1 MIRLVQKVEFLCYFF
16 FPVMCW
22 GDYVS
27 IFGSNHIINSLK
39 ISLKYLRLRNFL
51 FSFFFDSTR
60 HTHFFHDFF
69 FHFSDY
75 FVCSEG
81 HDLLASYIT
90 MLFFQMSYGF
100 FSFLERS
107 TPSSL
112 HSLQVTQGGI
122 GLYKWSMALFSVVPV
137 IEKILGFFFFHFATK
152 ESSFSWNY
160 FTCVFASF

>member
-1 MIRLVQKVEFLCYFF
+1 
-16 FPVMCW
+16 
-22 GDYVS
+22 
-27 IFGSNHIINSLK
+27 
-39 ISLKYLRLRNFL
+39 
-51 FSFFFDSTR
+51 
-60 HTHFFHDFF
+60 
-69 FHFSDY
+69 
-75 FVCSEG
+75 
-81 HDLLASYIT
+81 

-152 ESSFSWNY
+152 ESSFS
-160 FTCVFASF
+160 